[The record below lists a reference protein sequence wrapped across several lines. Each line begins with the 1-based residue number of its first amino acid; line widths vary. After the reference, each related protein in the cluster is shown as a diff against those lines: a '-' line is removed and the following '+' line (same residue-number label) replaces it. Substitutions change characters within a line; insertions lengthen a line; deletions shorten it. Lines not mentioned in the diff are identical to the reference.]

1 MANTEVILTES
12 IESVG
17 AEGDIV
23 KVRRGYARNFLF
35 PHGKALELTAASLH
49 QINYLKANRAK
60 REARELATA
69 RELGNRISKLKL
81 SFELDIGEE
90 GKVFGSIT
98 ARNIAD
104 RILSEVQ
111 SIALPRH
118 TISLEKPI
126 KEVGYHEVQVKL
138 HPQVIVQLS
147 IFVQDIKKGA
157 KSEKPAASSLE
168 KGAKG

>member
-17 AEGDIV
+17 ADGDIV
-23 KVRRGYARNFLF
+23 KVSRGYARNFLF

-49 QINYLKANRAK
+49 QLNYLKANRAK
-60 REARELATA
+60 REARELETA
-69 RELGNRISKLKL
+69 RELGDRISKLTL
-81 SFELDIGEE
+81 SFELEIGEE

-111 SIALPRH
+111 SITLPRH

-147 IFVQDIKKGA
+147 IFVQDIKGA
-157 KSEKPAASSLE
+157 KSAKPAASSLE